1 MERMLARLM
10 RRRSLLQ
17 QGVAAAAPISLA
29 GSSSLFSTQQLQAAA
44 ADPGVLPGLK
54 IRDSASQV
62 TFFLSLISFTVR
74 ICD

>member
-10 RRRSLLQ
+10 RRRSLLH
-17 QGVAAAAPISLA
+17 QGAVAAAPISLA
-29 GSSSLFSTQQLQAAA
+29 GSSSLFSTQQLQAVG

-62 TFFLSLISFTVR
+62 TVFFSFISFTTR
-74 ICD
+74 ICA